1 MVIEMKMNTHLK
13 IYIIITILLLILISL
28 FSINIYSKKALD
40 NEVKKMFKMD
50 ITKEEISVKT
60 KAFGRYG
67 KIEHA
72 IKEYMK
78 DYSTN
83 IKIANEIINDD
94 TIRKILSVEN
104 YENDGP
110 KFEKSLSIID
120 AKLKSF
126 DEIIN
131 KLINMTN
138 KNNIMKYIDKYN
150 LPDKYVKI
158 YENYMFGK
166 EYINDLNNNKKI
178 INKIKE
184 EGLNILNTD
193 KEVINLLK
201 NNPDSWIIKDKKIS
215 FYSNAIMEQYDNL
228 IKIFNK

>member
-1 MVIEMKMNTHLK
+1 
-13 IYIIITILLLILISL
+13 
-28 FSINIYSKKALD
+28 
-40 NEVKKMFKMD
+40 
-50 ITKEEISVKT
+50 
-60 KAFGRYG
+60 
-67 KIEHA
+67 
-72 IKEYMK
+72 
-78 DYSTN
+78 
-83 IKIANEIINDD
+83 
-94 TIRKILSVEN
+94 
-104 YENDGP
+104 
-110 KFEKSLSIID
+110 
-120 AKLKSF
+120 
-126 DEIIN
+126 
-131 KLINMTN
+131 MTN